1 MPLLTLIPQNAL
13 IMDKVEIEFQAKPEN
28 VMEGTQTSHLQN
40 SEMSYELME
49 LNMDS
54 AICKVIDECNNTF

>member
-1 MPLLTLIPQNAL
+1 
-13 IMDKVEIEFQAKPEN
+13 MDKVEIEFQAKPEN

-54 AICKVIDECNNTF
+54 AICKVIDECNKTF